1 MDWEYWNQVR
11 RQPTNS
17 LLQPRAVVFKETLRL
32 GRGIKYVSLLYR
44 KGGGVDC
51 GYWIF
56 KTNTA
61 RQPPSKTILQNLLI
75 DRTRPYPV
83 IIIHRVIWATH
94 LCCCAFAPL
103 LVNVRIS
110 SWSGAS
116 MNRERTA
123 SWSLLL
129 SSHRMERIGACTR
142 WMAAQSLYQLWSSSC
157 GRTKASQR
165 MIVGY
170 AAAGS
175 VACGWMDGRMDGW
188 TEIDPLRTDGWT
200 VVQVLRPS
208 VCLGQ

>member
-142 WMAAQSLYQLWSSSC
+142 WMAAQSLISTLKLLLRTNKSEPEDDCRLCCCWFSGLWL
-157 GRTKASQR
+157 
-165 MIVGY
+165 
-170 AAAGS
+170 
-175 VACGWMDGRMDGW
+175 DEW